1 MKETVNANIGSIAFT
16 IDRDAYQALEHYFR
30 EIRRRLP
37 DDDTETMG
45 DIESRVAEFLAEK
58 VPSPMHVVPLEIVR
72 ATMARLGA
80 PSDFG
85 EPHDTA
91 GVAGTAGP
99 DTPPTD
105 EEPRHPVRRLYRSRR
120 DRSIAGI
127 CGGLGDYFD
136 ADPTMIRLIM
146 LLLILFGGLS
156 IWAYVI
162 LWIVIPEEP
171 TRKFNIYGTEKRQ

>member
-45 DIESRVAEFLAEK
+45 DIESRVAEILVEK
-58 VPSPMHVVPLEIVR
+58 VPSPMHVVTLEIVR

-91 GVAGTAGP
+91 GVAGTGSDGMVVADESG
-99 DTPPTD
+99 TSFYTD
-105 EEPRHPVRRLYRSRR
+105 ARYLEAAADLGGNKFTVFTKVTFCRIYSILTKHGLNNFTLVICNKSR
-120 DRSIAGI
+120 
-127 CGGLGDYFD
+127 
-136 ADPTMIRLIM
+136 
-146 LLLILFGGLS
+146 
-156 IWAYVI
+156 W
-162 LWIVIPEEP
+162 
-171 TRKFNIYGTEKRQ
+171 FNL